1 MKNKIFQLIS
11 LLLVCFAAAGGAA
24 AQTAD
29 FAFRPGRVA
38 VGTVYH
44 YVKTN
49 VDGTQ
54 PENISLYIAGENR
67 IESLKYHEKGERAG
81 LVIAEMDWAAFLP
94 KKLESW
100 QVLSQSERKLFATL
114 TFNPAEKAV
123 EVSIPAM
130 RPKPEMAPIGRLP
143 FHLYNFDLASLNVSF
158 PHLADPKG
166 AFTVGIADPTFK
178 QDGPMFAYRG
188 DLRVVYERDEV
199 RGGVKCRKYSAAG
212 SGIGGGK
219 GTIWVNKKLGHIE
232 DMEFDVANN
241 PDWKTF
247 KLKLR
252 RIEKMN
258 GEAWQ
263 RFIASQF

>member
-1 MKNKIFQLIS
+1 MKNSFYRIFS
-11 LLLVCFAAAGGAA
+11 LLLVCFAVTGGAS
-24 AQTAD
+24 AQSAD
-29 FAFRPGRVA
+29 FVFRPGRLA

-49 VDGTQ
+49 IDGTQ
-54 PENISLYIAGENR
+54 PENISLYIAGRDR
-67 IESLKYHEKGERAG
+67 IESLKFHEKGERAG
-81 LVIAEMDWAAFLP
+81 LVKAEMDWASFLP

-100 QVLSQSERKLFATL
+100 QVMSQTEQRLFATL
-114 TFNPAEKAV
+114 TYHPAERAV

-130 RPKPEMAPIGRLP
+130 RPKAEMASIGRVP

-166 AFTVGIADPTFK
+166 TFTVGIADPTFK
-178 QDGPMFAYRG
+178 NDGAMFAYRG
-188 DLRVVYERDEV
+188 ELGVAYEKDEV
-199 RGGVKCRKYSAAG
+199 RNGVKCRRYSAAG
-212 SGIGGGK
+212 AGIGGK

-241 PDWKTF
+241 PDWQTF

-252 RIEKMN
+252 RTEKMS
-258 GEAWQ
+258 GEGWQ